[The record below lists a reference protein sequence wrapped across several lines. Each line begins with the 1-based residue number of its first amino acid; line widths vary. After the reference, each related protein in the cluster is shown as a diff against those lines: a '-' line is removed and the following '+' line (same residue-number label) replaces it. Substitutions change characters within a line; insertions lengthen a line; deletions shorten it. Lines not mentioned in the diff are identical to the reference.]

1 MAVEYFLFIIKQL
14 LQYENNINNISSFE
28 IVIDSNHFVKN
39 KKLFDNFF
47 EYETNLIK
55 NKNQVKLNRDTD
67 GFIHFVKVDC
77 TYFDK
82 LKLIVSKNKINSKII
97 NIRHV
102 LK

>member
-67 GFIHFVKVDC
+67 GFIHFVRVD
-77 TYFDK
+77 
-82 LKLIVSKNKINSKII
+82 
-97 NIRHV
+97 
-102 LK
+102 